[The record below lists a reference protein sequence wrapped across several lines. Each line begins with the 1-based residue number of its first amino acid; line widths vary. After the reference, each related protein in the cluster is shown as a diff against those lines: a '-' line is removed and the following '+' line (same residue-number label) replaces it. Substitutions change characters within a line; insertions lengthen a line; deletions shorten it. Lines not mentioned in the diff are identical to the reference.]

1 MTTPENLS
9 ATVLDESQC
18 MSMLRST
25 DVGHL
30 AVIVEDAPEIF
41 PINYAVDGAT
51 IVFRTATGTKLA
63 AVAEGSSL
71 AFEVD
76 GRDEVGM
83 VWSVVVKGHGH
94 TVSEVDDVIKTLGL
108 PLYPW
113 SASPKPIFVRI
124 IPAAM
129 SGRRF
134 ALADPSTW
142 ASRFDVNRRAAPE

>member
-1 MTTPENLS
+1 
-9 ATVLDESQC
+9 
-18 MSMLRST
+18 MSLLRSV

-41 PINYAVDGAT
+41 PINYVVDGAT

-63 AVAEGSSL
+63 AIVEGSKV

-76 GRDEVGM
+76 GRDEAGM
-83 VWSVVVKGHGH
+83 VWSVVVKGSGRAVNHI
-94 TVSEVDDVIKTLGL
+94 DDVMETLGL

-113 SASPKPIFVRI
+113 NASPKPIFVRI
-124 IPAAM
+124 IPAAI
-129 SGRRF
+129 SGREF

-142 ASRFDVNRRAAPE
+142 ASRFDVNRRAASE